1 MLHQHEAVN
10 QERRIHRSQDQPMET
25 GEGNSQE
32 DAAAGQENQS
42 TTWLELEAALQEE
55 NGTENLMFDYFE
67 RSFRVFTSESLYLC

>member
-1 MLHQHEAVN
+1 
-10 QERRIHRSQDQPMET
+10 MET

-67 RSFRVFTSESLYLC
+67 RSFRVTSESLYLC